1 MEVHIRCGQKLSDGF
16 LVPDTAV
23 IRKNSKGQDVY
34 ISSLTMDAI
43 KFRIV
48 GTDEY
53 YSMPYKQSIVN
64 MFKSLN

>member
-1 MEVHIRCGQKLSDGF
+1 MKIRCGQKLHNGF
-16 LVPDTAV
+16 FVPETVV

-43 KFRIV
+43 NFRIV

-53 YSMPYKQSIVN
+53 YSIPYKQSIVN